1 MADRVPGGE
10 GSRSCDSPE
19 STPRSLVA
27 ALARDDNQ
35 LHSSGTE
42 GVIPRSV
49 PWPRDLGL
57 EGVRTKGRSLAPFG
71 DVPRSRCSGRQKN
84 KSSGGQRVVILRP
97 EPWPRDLGL
106 EGVRTKGR
114 SLAPFGDVPR
124 SLRSLGTTS
133 KKVKADPS
141 SLRSFGMTSNCRSLG
156 TTTKGACSGRKNV
169 VCHPEAGGMAE
180 GSRP

>member
-49 PWPRDLGL
+49 PWPRDIGGTP
-57 EGVRTKGRSLAPFG
+57 ESKSRSFALL
-71 DVPRSRCSGRQKN
+71 RCSGRQKN

>member
-49 PWPRDLGL
+49 PWPRDIGGTP
-57 EGVRTKGRSLAPFG
+57 ESKSRSFPFG
-71 DVPRSRCSGRQKN
+71 DASRSRCSGRQKN

-97 EPWPRDLGL
+97 VFGPKDLGL

>member
-49 PWPRDLGL
+49 PWPRDIGGTP
-57 EGVRTKGRSLAPFG
+57 ESKSRSFALL
-71 DVPRSRCSGRQKN
+71 RCSGRQKN

-97 EPWPRDLGL
+97 VFGPKDLGL
-106 EGVRTKGR
+106 EVLRSQNRGPSPCSGRQTKATQR
-114 SLAPFGDVPR
+114 SFPFGSAPQ
-124 SLRSLGTTS
+124 SLRSLGTTA
-133 KKVKADPS
+133 KGT
-141 SLRSFGMTSNCRSLG
+141 RSGW
-156 TTTKGACSGRKNV
+156 KGV